1 MNKLAICFSGQG
13 SQYEGMALDF
23 IENHK
28 PSFDLVTDVSN
39 QLGFNFIDKYRQS
52 DYKKTDD
59 TQLMIVLKS
68 MLGLYAL
75 NPNNYKIDGY
85 FGFSLGE
92 YTAYYASGIFN
103 LYDTLK
109 IVKIRGT
116 YMQKASLETKG
127 GMAAIIG
134 LNKDVILDTI
144 KPLQQKGIIDIA
156 NENHHKQYVISGEKN
171 LVEQAITLL
180 KEKGARRS
188 VMLQVSGAF
197 HTSLMNDAATSFL
210 TDVKSFKKHKMHT
223 PMLMNVDA
231 MWLNEE
237 DIEKHLK
244 KQMTSPVKFIDMV
257 KTLKNDEFTHVLE
270 IGPKKVLTSFIKKID
285 KDIDV
290 MSFDHFNELENVERW
305 LLANGFKK

>member
-39 QLGFNFIDKYRQS
+39 QLGFNFIDKYKHS
-52 DYKKTDD
+52 DYKKTDEV
-59 TQLMIVLKS
+59 QLMIVLKS

-75 NPNNYKIDGY
+75 NVQNYHVDGY

-92 YTAYYASGIFN
+92 FTAYYASGIFN

-109 IVKIRGT
+109 IVKIRGD

-127 GMAAIIG
+127 AMAAIIG
-134 LNKDVILDTI
+134 LNKTSILDTI
-144 KPLQQKGIIDIA
+144 KPLQQIGTIVIA
-156 NENHHKQYVISGEKN
+156 NENHHKQYVISGKKD
-171 LVEQAITLL
+171 LVEKAVNLL
-180 KEKGARRS
+180 KTKGARRS
-188 VMLQVSGAF
+188 VLLEVSGAF
-197 HTSLMNDAATSFL
+197 HTRLMNGAA
-210 TDVKSFKKHKMHT
+210 KSFAKETKLFKKNKMHT
-223 PMLMNVDA
+223 PMLMNVDGL
-231 MWLNEE
+231 WLNEK
-237 DIEKHLK
+237 DINIHLEE
-244 KQMTSPVKFIDMV
+244 QMTSPVKFIDMV
-257 KTLKNDEFTHVLE
+257 NTLKKDGFTHVLE

-285 KDIDV
+285 KDINV
-290 MSFDHFNELENVERW
+290 MSFDHYNELENVERW